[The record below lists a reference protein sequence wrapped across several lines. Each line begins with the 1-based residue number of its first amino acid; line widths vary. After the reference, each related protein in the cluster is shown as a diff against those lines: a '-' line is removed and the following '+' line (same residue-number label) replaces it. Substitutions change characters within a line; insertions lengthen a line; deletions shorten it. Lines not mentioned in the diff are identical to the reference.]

1 MIENLINLI
10 KEQVNSSVQQN
21 AEIPN
26 EKADQIVQATS
37 TSLVGGLQSAMQGGG
52 IQDIMGLFSGNGTD
66 KGNPVIQNIVNQL
79 INTLTS
85 KVGLSE
91 NTANNFSNNLI
102 PSILGTLFSK
112 LKDPNDNSFN
122 IQDIL
127 SQFSGGGGNLLNGL
141 LDKDKDGDVDLN
153 DITKMIGGSSNGGDN
168 LLDKMK
174 GLFGK

>member
-26 EKADQIVQATS
+26 EKAGQIVQATS
-37 TSLVGGLQSAMQGGG
+37 TSLVSGLQSAMQGGG
-52 IQDIMGLFSGNGTD
+52 IQDIMSLFSGSSTD

-112 LKDPNDNSFN
+112 IKDPNDNSFN
-122 IQDIL
+122 MQDIL
-127 SQFSGGGGNLLNGL
+127 SQFSGGGGNLFNSL

-153 DITKMIGGSSNGGDN
+153 DITKMIGGSSNSGDN